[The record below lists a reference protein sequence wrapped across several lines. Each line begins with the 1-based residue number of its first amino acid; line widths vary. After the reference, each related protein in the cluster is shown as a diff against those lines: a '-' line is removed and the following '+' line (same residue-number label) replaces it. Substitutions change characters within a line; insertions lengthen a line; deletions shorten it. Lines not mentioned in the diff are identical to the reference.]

1 MLQKSFPSKISHSL
15 IIVRYNHFLN
25 PLLYLFVIEQQKK
38 LKKILQLIFRA
49 KARRQK
55 RRRKH
60 YTTNKQLKNRLV
72 ELRAK
77 EIHTYY
83 KAHLYRT

>member
-38 LKKILQLIFRA
+38 TQENIAANFQSQI
-49 KARRQK
+49 
-55 RRRKH
+55 
-60 YTTNKQLKNRLV
+60 KQEGKSGEENITQPTSNSKTV
-72 ELRAK
+72 
-77 EIHTYY
+77 
-83 KAHLYRT
+83 